1 MFSFYIPQTL
11 KEIQIPSSENLLKPS
26 FSPSLSPYPQLLPW
40 HPSVHL
46 SALFSTF
53 QCSLSASKES
63 FLRVGGDP
71 DGPDGIL
78 EGSWLQRKAPGL
90 IIIFYDKAIVSF
102 DGVLRA
108 LRGPNL
114 RAYANIENK
123 LCLL

>member
-1 MFSFYIPQTL
+1 M
-11 KEIQIPSSENLLKPS
+11 
-26 FSPSLSPYPQLLPW
+26 
-40 HPSVHL
+40 
-46 SALFSTF
+46 
-53 QCSLSASKES
+53 
-63 FLRVGGDP
+63 GGDP

-102 DGVLRA
+102 DGVLKA

-123 LCLL
+123 LCLLGLFFPPKSPF